1 MIHSQTLAPAVDRNR
16 SRLSIAAVKNDAAN
30 IAKQIAWR
38 KQRAHAIA
46 ATQHPTECQENPTG
60 LTVPQEGDRLGRVQ
74 LAPPAAAT
82 A

>member
-30 IAKQIAWR
+30 IVKQIAWR

-46 ATQHPTECQENPTG
+46 ATQHPTERQENPTG
-60 LTVPQEGDRLGRVQ
+60 LAVPAL
-74 LAPPAAAT
+74 
-82 A
+82 